1 MIRRVLRRGGGP
13 LGLAVGLVAGLA
25 LGSAPAMARES
36 EPPTAITRH
45 ALKIAGRTLA
55 YEAEAGRIAIKD
67 VATGEPLGQLFY
79 VAYRAPAAP
88 GAVRPVTFI
97 WNGGPGA
104 ASASLN
110 FEGFGPKRLEGAGLI
125 DNVDTWLT
133 DSDLVFLDAMGVGF
147 SRAVTPQAQEAFTSI
162 VGDIGATT
170 EFIRAWLLRHGQE
183 DRPLILAGQS
193 YGAGRAGAS
202 AYQLLKRGFDVRGIA
217 LISNTQGLPRYPEE
231 ELLADAMHVGDYA
244 VAALYYK
251 KLPVDLGATPDEARA
266 KAERWARDV
275 YIPALRRRDALT
287 PDERTA
293 LIADL
298 ARRIGLTPKDI
309 DDKTLSLTQG
319 HFLGTLVPGRLPY
332 YLDYRKLTPYEKPS
346 LTAAIRYTRRDL
358 GYPSDLPYLGVEPIT
373 DGFAPTGTYPPGVN
387 DIWVHSNVYGAT
399 REQVA
404 AAQAEFAKSGRIGM
418 GSYGPRLPGAA
429 QAMDES
435 PRLKVL
441 VAHGAYDPLGG
452 CSMDAERGLRMALPY
467 REAVTM
473 RCYLAGHAIYRD
485 APARAQFAADMRAFA
500 HAAAQ
505 PQEKTRP

>member
-1 MIRRVLRRGGGP
+1 MIKR
-13 LGLAVGLVAGLA
+13 LGFWRAISLATALLAGL
-25 LGSAPAMARES
+25 PAAARQV
-36 EPPTAITRH
+36 EPPAAITRH
-45 ALKIAGRTLA
+45 VLKTGGLSLA
-55 YEAEAGRIAIKD
+55 YEAEAGSVPIKD
-67 VATGEPLGQLFY
+67 VATGEPLGNLFY

-88 GAVRPVTFI
+88 GKVRPITFI

-110 FEGFGPKRLEGAGLI
+110 FEGFGPKRIEGQALV

-133 DSDLVFLDAMGVGF
+133 DSDLVFMDAMGVGF
-147 SRAVTPQAQEAFTSI
+147 SRAVSPQAQENFTSI

-170 EFIRAWLLRHGQE
+170 EFIRAYLLRHGAE
-183 DRPLILAGQS
+183 DRPLIIAGQS

-231 ELLADAMHVGDYA
+231 EILADAMHVGDYA

-251 KLPVDLGATPDEARA
+251 KLPPGLGATPAEARA
-266 KAERWARDV
+266 KAEQWAREV
-275 YIPALRRRDALT
+275 YIPALRRRDELT
-287 PDERTA
+287 ETERRA

-298 ARRIGLTPKDI
+298 ARHIGLEPKDI

-319 HFLGTLVPGRLPY
+319 KFLGALVPGRLPY
-332 YLDYRKLTPYEKPS
+332 YLDYRKLTPYRTPS
-346 LTAAIRYTRRDL
+346 LTLGVRYTRREL
-358 GYPSDLPYLGVEPIT
+358 GYPTDLSYLPVEPLT
-373 DGFAPTGTYPPGVN
+373 DGFAPTGTYPPTVN
-387 DIWVHSNVYGAT
+387 EAWLHTNVYGAT

-429 QAMDES
+429 EAMALS
-435 PRLKVL
+435 SRLKVL
-441 VAHGAYDPLGG
+441 VAHGAYDALGG
-452 CSMDAERGLRMALPY
+452 CSMDAERGKRMASPY
-467 REAVTM
+467 REAVSM

-485 APARAQFAADMRAFA
+485 APARAQFAADMRRFA
-500 HAAAQ
+500 RDAVQ
-505 PQEKTRP
+505 P

>member
-1 MIRRVLRRGGGP
+1 MKKRHGC
-13 LGLAVGLVAGLA
+13 GLA
-25 LGSAPAMARES
+25 LGLAAALLAGLPVAARQV

-45 ALKIAGRTLA
+45 VLKAGGLSLA
-55 YEAEAGRIAIKD
+55 YEAEAGRIPIKD
-67 VATGEPLGQLFY
+67 VATGQPLGELFY

-88 GAVRPVTFI
+88 GTVRPITFI

-110 FEGFGPKRLEGAGLI
+110 FEGFGPKRIEGQGLV
-125 DNVDTWLT
+125 DNADTWLT

-147 SRAVTPQAQEAFTSI
+147 SRAVSPQAQEAFTSI
-162 VGDIGATT
+162 VGDIAATT
-170 EFIRAWLLRHGQE
+170 EFIRAWLLRHDAE
-183 DRPLILAGQS
+183 DRPLIVAGQS

-244 VAALYYK
+244 VAALYYR
-251 KLPVDLGATPDEARA
+251 KLPPELGETPAEARA
-266 KAERWARDV
+266 KAEQWARET

-287 PDERTA
+287 ATERTA

-309 DDKTLSLTQG
+309 DDKTLGLTQG

-346 LTAAIRYTRRDL
+346 LTAGIRYTRRDL
-358 GYPSDLPYLGVEPIT
+358 GYPSDLPYLGVEALS
-373 DGFAPTGTYPPGVN
+373 DGFAPTGAYPPTVN
-387 DIWVHSNVYGAT
+387 EAWVHSNVYGAT

-404 AAQAEFAKSGRIGM
+404 AAQAEFARSGRIGM

-429 QAMDES
+429 EAMDLS

-452 CSMDAERGLRMALPY
+452 CSMDAERGQRMASPY
-467 REAVTM
+467 RQAVSM

-500 HAAAQ
+500 RDAVK
-505 PQEKTRP
+505 P

>member
-1 MIRRVLRRGGGP
+1 MAKRYGS
-13 LGLAVGLVAGLA
+13 GLA
-25 LGSAPAMARES
+25 LGLTAALLAGLPAAARQV

-45 ALKIAGRTLA
+45 VLKAGALSLA
-55 YEAEAGRIAIKD
+55 YEAETGRIPIKD
-67 VATGEPLGQLFY
+67 VATGEPLGSLFY

-88 GAVRPVTFI
+88 GKVRPITFI

-110 FEGFGPKRLEGAGLI
+110 FEGFGPKRIEGQGLV

-133 DSDLVFLDAMGVGF
+133 DSDLVFMDAMGVGF
-147 SRAVTPQAQEAFTSI
+147 SRAVSPQAQEAFTSI

-170 EFIRAWLLRHGQE
+170 EFIRAWLLRHNAE
-183 DRPLILAGQS
+183 DRPLIIAGQS

-202 AYQLLKRGFDVRGIA
+202 AYQLLKRGFDVRGVA

-244 VAALYYK
+244 VAALHYK
-251 KLPVDLGATPDEARA
+251 KLPAELGATPDEARA
-266 KAERWARDV
+266 KAERWARET

-287 PDERTA
+287 EAERTA
-293 LIADL
+293 LVADL
-298 ARRIGLTPKDI
+298 ARRIGLEPKDI

-319 HFLGTLVPGRLPY
+319 KFLGTLVPGRMPY

-346 LTAAIRYTRRDL
+346 LKAAIRYTRRDL
-358 GYPSDLPYLGVEPIT
+358 GYPTDLPYLGVEPLT
-373 DGFAPTGTYPPGVN
+373 DGFAPTGTYPPTVN
-387 DIWVHSNVYGAT
+387 EAWLHSNVYGAT
-399 REQVA
+399 REQVE

-429 QAMDES
+429 EAMDLS

-452 CSMDAERGLRMALPY
+452 CSMDAERGKRMASPY
-467 REAVTM
+467 REAVSM

-485 APARAQFAADMRAFA
+485 APARALFAADMRAFA
-500 HAAAQ
+500 RRAVQ
-505 PQEKTRP
+505 P

>member
-1 MIRRVLRRGGGP
+1 MTRRQAW
-13 LGLAVGLVAGLA
+13 GLLAGLA
-25 LGSAPAMARES
+25 AGLLATGPVAAQTV
-36 EPPTAITRH
+36 EPPNAVTRH
-45 ALKIAGRTLA
+45 VLKTGAAPLA
-55 YEAEAGRIAIKD
+55 YEAEAGRIPIKD
-67 VATGEPLGQLFY
+67 VATGEPLGSLFY
-79 VAYRAPAAP
+79 VAYRAPAP
-88 GAVRPVTFI
+88 KGTVRPITFI

-110 FEGFGPKRLEGAGLI
+110 FEGFGPKRIEGGALV
-125 DNVDTWLT
+125 DNADTWLT
-133 DSDLVFLDAMGVGF
+133 DSDLVFMDAMGVGF
-147 SRAVTPQAQEAFTSI
+147 SRAVSLQAQEAFTSI
-162 VGDIGATT
+162 VGDIAATT
-170 EFIRAWLLRHGQE
+170 EFIRAWLLRHGAE
-183 DRPLILAGQS
+183 DRPLIVAGQS

-202 AYQLLKRGFDVRGIA
+202 AYQLLKRGFDVRGVA

-251 KLPVDLGATPDEARA
+251 KLPPELGTTPVEARA
-266 KAERWARDV
+266 KAEQWARDV

-287 PDERTA
+287 ADERTA

-309 DDKTLSLTQG
+309 DEKTISLTQG

-346 LTAAIRYTRRDL
+346 LAAGIRYTRRDL
-358 GYPSDLPYLGVEPIT
+358 GYPTDLPYLGVEPLT
-373 DGFAPTGTYPPGVN
+373 DGFAPTGTYPPTVN
-387 DIWVHSNVYGAT
+387 EAWVHSNVYGAT

-429 QAMDES
+429 EAMALS

-452 CSMDAERGLRMALPY
+452 CSMDAERGKRMASPY
-467 REAVTM
+467 REAVSM

-500 HAAAQ
+500 RDAVK
-505 PQEKTRP
+505 P

>member
-1 MIRRVLRRGGGP
+1 MIKRHRLRAAI
-13 LGLAVGLVAGLA
+13 GLATSLLAGL
-25 LGSAPAMARES
+25 PAAARQV
-36 EPPTAITRH
+36 EPPTTITH
-45 ALKIAGRTLA
+45 HVLKTGGLSLG
-55 YEAEAGRIAIKD
+55 YEAEAGRISIKD
-67 VATGEPLGQLFY
+67 VATGEPSGNLFY

-88 GAVRPVTFI
+88 GKVRPITFI

-110 FEGFGPKRLEGAGLI
+110 FEGFGPKRIEDKSLV

-133 DSDLVFLDAMGVGF
+133 DSDLVFMDAMGVGF
-147 SRAVTPQAQEAFTSI
+147 SRAVSPQAQESFTSI

-170 EFIRAWLLRHGQE
+170 EFIRSYLLRHGAE
-183 DRPLILAGQS
+183 DRPLIVAGQS

-202 AYQLLKRGFDVRGIA
+202 AYQLLKRGFDVRGVA

-251 KLPVDLGATPDEARA
+251 KLQTELGATPAEARA
-266 KAERWARDV
+266 KAEQWARDV
-275 YIPALRRRDALT
+275 YIPALRRRGELT
-287 PDERTA
+287 EIERTA

-298 ARRIGLTPKDI
+298 ARRIGLEPKDI
-309 DDKTLSLTQG
+309 DAKTLSLTQG
-319 HFLGTLVPGRLPY
+319 KFLGSLVPGRLPY
-332 YLDYRKLTPYEKPS
+332 YLDYRKLTPYRTPS
-346 LTAAIRYTRRDL
+346 LTLGVRYTRREL
-358 GYPSDLPYLGVEPIT
+358 GYPTDLPYLPVEPLT
-373 DGFAPTGTYPPGVN
+373 DGFAPTGTYPPTVN
-387 DIWVHSNVYGAT
+387 EAWLHSNVYGAT

-429 QAMDES
+429 EAMDLS

-452 CSMDAERGLRMALPY
+452 CSMDAERGKRMASPY

-500 HAAAQ
+500 RGAVQ
-505 PQEKTRP
+505 P

>member
-1 MIRRVLRRGGGP
+1 VTRRHWNGRRRG
-13 LGLAVGLVAGLA
+13 LVIGLA
-25 LGSAPAMARES
+25 LGLVAAVPAGARQV

-45 ALKIAGRTLA
+45 VLKTGGRTLT
-55 YEAEAGRIAIKD
+55 YEAEAGRVPIKD
-67 VATGEPLGQLFY
+67 VATGEPLGELFY

-88 GAVRPVTFI
+88 GAVRPITFI

-110 FEGFGPKRLEGAGLI
+110 FEGFGPKRIVGDALV
-125 DNVDTWLT
+125 DNADTWLT
-133 DSDLVFLDAMGVGF
+133 DTDLVFLDAMGVGF
-147 SRAVTPQAQEAFTSI
+147 SRATSPRAQDAFTSI
-162 VGDIGATT
+162 VGDVAATT
-170 EFIRAWLLRHGQE
+170 EFIRAWLLRHGAE
-183 DRPLILAGQS
+183 ERPLIIAGQS

-251 KLPVDLGATPDEARA
+251 KLPPELGATPDEARA
-266 KAERWARDV
+266 KAEQWARDV
-275 YIPALRRRDALT
+275 YIPALRRRDPLR
-287 PDERTA
+287 PDERAA

-298 ARRIGLTPKDI
+298 ARHIGLEPKDI
-309 DDKTLSLTQG
+309 DETTLSLTQG

-346 LTAAIRYTRRDL
+346 LAAGIRYTRRDL

-373 DGFAPTGTYPPGVN
+373 DGFAPTGTYPPSVN
-387 DIWVHSNVYGAT
+387 EAWLHANVYDAT

-429 QAMDES
+429 EAMGLS
-435 PRLKVL
+435 PRLKVM

-452 CSMDAERGLRMALPY
+452 CSMDAERGRRMASPY
-467 REAVTM
+467 REAVGM
-473 RCYLAGHAIYRD
+473 HCYLAGHAIYRD

-500 HAAAQ
+500 RDVV
-505 PQEKTRP
+505 RPKE